1 MEGITLIISAL
12 IDKGGV
18 WGIIAAAIFFW
29 NLHKESSIEKK
40 ETQIKKEGNSN
51 KEKHAAKEKELNE
64 KISELEESIKNL
76 AIENKK
82 LLQALAD
89 VEKDRVDDL
98 KELLTEYHST
108 AFATLQALE
117 KFEFFITNSKRS

>member
-1 MEGITLIISAL
+1 MDGITLIISAL
-12 IDKGGV
+12 IEKGGI

-29 NLHKESSIEKK
+29 NLHKESTTEKK
-40 ETQIKKEGNSN
+40 ESQTKKEITSN
-51 KEKHAAKEKELNE
+51 KEKHANREKELNS
-64 KISELEESIKNL
+64 KIESLEDSIKNL
-76 AIENKK
+76 SDENKK
-82 LLQALAD
+82 LLVALAE

-98 KELLTEYHST
+98 KDLLTEYHST